1 MDINIDF
8 CMFSIL
14 FGVFFISFQ
23 SRSSLR
29 SFKVDEKSTQK

>member
-8 CMFSIL
+8 L
-14 FGVFFISFQ
+14 HVLNPFGVFFISFQ

-29 SFKVDEKSTQK
+29 SFKEDEKSTQK